1 MEKIIA
7 CIDGSVLAND
17 VCNAS
22 VWAAQKLNKPLMF
35 LHTIEKQQQHGA
47 DDLTGVIGLGA
58 RSALLAEMAS
68 LDEQR
73 GKVALQ
79 LSKGMLEHLAQLAH
93 DLGCE
98 LVEQKQRH
106 GDFVEALIELE
117 DDARLIVLGRSG
129 EGHQQNF
136 KALGSHIEHLIRQVH
151 TPVLIATKGFTT
163 PTNFMLAY
171 DGRATADKAVE
182 RIISGGLLH
191 GMTCHLV
198 TIKNNEPSIEQKF
211 QQSAQRLRE
220 QGFDVKAEF
229 IEGEIFSSL
238 ADYKARNNIE
248 LMVMGA
254 FGHSKI
260 RQFFLGSN
268 TLRMIESSQIPLIV
282 LR

>member
-1 MEKIIA
+1 MDKIIA

-17 VCNAS
+17 VCHAG
-22 VWAAQKLNKPLMF
+22 VWVSKALSKPLMF
-35 LHTIEKQQQHGA
+35 LHTIERQQQHGA
-47 DDLTGVIGLGA
+47 DDLTGAIGLGA

-79 LSKGMLEHLAQLAH
+79 LSKGLLEHIVQLAN
-93 DLGCE
+93 DQDCE

-106 GDFVEALIELE
+106 GDFVDALIELE
-117 DDARLIVLGRSG
+117 KEARLIVVGRSG
-129 EGHQQNF
+129 EGHQQDF

-151 TPVLIATKGFTT
+151 TPVLIATKKFAA

-198 TIKNNEPSIEQKF
+198 TIKNNESEIEQKF
-211 QQSAQRLRE
+211 QQTAQRLRE

-229 IEGEIFSSL
+229 IEGEIFASL
-238 ADYKARNNIE
+238 DDYKMRNNIE
-248 LMVMGA
+248 LIVMGA

-268 TLRMIESSQIPLIV
+268 TLRTIESRDRKSV
-282 LR
+282 V

>member
-1 MEKIIA
+1 MDKIIA

-17 VCNAS
+17 VCHAG
-22 VWAAQKLNKPLMF
+22 VWVSKALSKPLMF
-35 LHTIEKQQQHGA
+35 LHTIERQQQHGA
-47 DDLTGVIGLGA
+47 DDLTGAIGLGA

-79 LSKGMLEHLAQLAH
+79 LSKGLFEHVVQLAN
-93 DLGCE
+93 DQDCE

-106 GDFVEALIELE
+106 GDFVDALIELE
-117 DDARLIVLGRSG
+117 KEARLIVVGRSG
-129 EGHQQNF
+129 EGHQQDF

-151 TPVLIATKGFTT
+151 TPVLIATKDFAA

-198 TIKNNEPSIEQKF
+198 TIKNNESAIEQKF
-211 QQSAQRLRE
+211 QQTAQRLRE

-229 IEGEIFSSL
+229 IEGEIFASL
-238 ADYKARNNIE
+238 DDYKMRNNIE
-248 LMVMGA
+248 LIVMGA

-268 TLRMIESSQIPLIV
+268 TLRTIESSQIPLIV

>member
-1 MEKIIA
+1 MDKIIA

-17 VCNAS
+17 VCHAG
-22 VWAAQKLNKPLMF
+22 VWVSKTLNKPLMF

-47 DDLTGVIGLGA
+47 DDLTGSIGLGA

-73 GKVALQ
+73 GKLALQ
-79 LSKGMLEHLAQLAH
+79 LGKDILEHVTQLAK
-93 DLGCE
+93 DQGCDK
-98 LVEQKQRH
+98 VEQKQRH

-117 DDARLIVLGRSG
+117 EEARLIVVGRSG

-136 KALGSHIEHLIRQVH
+136 KALGSHIEHLIRQIH
-151 TPVLIATKGFTT
+151 TPVLIASKDFTV

-182 RIISGGLLH
+182 RIISGGLLL

-198 TIKNNEPSIEQKF
+198 TIKNNESGIEEKF
-211 QQSAQRLRE
+211 EKTAQRLRD
-220 QGFDVKAEF
+220 QGFEVKAEF
-229 IEGEIFSSL
+229 IEGEIFASL
-238 ADYKARNNIE
+238 AEYQAANKIE

-260 RQFFLGSN
+260 RQLFLGSN
-268 TLRMIESSQIPLIV
+268 TLRMIESSQVPLVV